1 MSSPCVVGKMAQ
13 TDMYCRKRWR
23 QVQYLADIFWMRW
36 LHEYLLTLQERQK
49 WHITSRNL
57 QVGDVVLMMEENS
70 PRCHWPV
77 GRVDAVKMG
86 RDGLL
91 RSVTVRRGNISF

>member
-1 MSSPCVVGKMAQ
+1 M
-13 TDMYCRKRWR
+13 
-23 QVQYLADIFWMRW
+23 
-36 LHEYLLTLQERQK
+36 LTLQERQK